1 MKPDRPSG
9 RATPIA
15 SRRHPL
21 IVFARKLTR
30 RPVLARRQG
39 YFLLD
44 GIHLLEEALASRHE
58 PEVVFVADRA
68 RRTPAG
74 RVLVERIDARGW
86 PLSFVAD
93 ELLEELAET
102 QTPQGVLGLFRRGAP
117 PALPA
122 PEPGARLSALVLA
135 GLQDPLNL
143 GALARTAWAFGARAI
158 VTTAET
164 VDPYHPRAL
173 RASSGALLHATI
185 VTDAPP
191 AAIGAW
197 LAAYEIE
204 ALALVPHGGRDIG
217 GIERAAAPLALVL
230 GSEGHGIP
238 REIEALCRERVTI
251 PMTGELDSLGVAAAG
266 AVALYALSRPRG

>member
-1 MKPDRPSG
+1 MSPDHSRG

-21 IVFARKLTR
+21 IVLARKLAR

-44 GIHLLEEALASRHE
+44 GIHLLEEALASRYE
-58 PEVVFVADRA
+58 PEMVFVAGRA
-68 RRTPAG
+68 RRSPAG
-74 RVLVERIDARGW
+74 QTLIERIEARGW
-86 PLSFVAD
+86 PLAFVTD
-93 ELLEELAET
+93 ELIEEFAET
-102 QTPQGVLGLFRRGAP
+102 QTPQGVLGLFRRGDAP
-117 PALPA
+117 AWPA
-122 PEPGARLSALVLA
+122 PEPGARLCALILA

-143 GALARTAWAFGARAI
+143 GALARTSWAFGARAV
-158 VTTAET
+158 VTTSET

-173 RASSGALLHATI
+173 RAASGALLRTTI
-185 VTDAPP
+185 VTDAQP

-197 LAAYEIE
+197 IAAHGIE
-204 ALALVPHGGRDIG
+204 ALALVPRGGRDITR
-217 GIERAAAPLALVL
+217 IERGTTPLALVL

-238 REIEALCRERVTI
+238 AAIEALCRERVTI

-266 AVALYALSRPRG
+266 AIALYALSRPGL